1 MSEDYLQKNHCRIC
15 ASERLLDILDL
26 GEMPPANAFL
36 RQEDLA
42 QPELTFPLVVAFCL
56 DCSLLQLRH
65 TVQPELLFRDYPY
78 ATSASQP
85 LADHFV
91 AAGRQLAERFG
102 LTAKDL
108 VVEIGGNDGTLLAGI
123 KDRCRVLNIEPASTV
138 AALAQQ
144 GEVETL
150 NVFFS
155 QAVATE
161 IKQKIG
167 SAKLIIANNVIAH
180 LDDLKDI
187 FTGITTLLDQQGVF
201 VFEVHWVGNLIG
213 EGGFDQ
219 IYHEHLSYFS
229 LLALQRLVAQVGLEI
244 FDVELLPIHGQSLRV
259 YVGNGFAVTPAV
271 AELLAQERA
280 LGLDRSDTFL
290 RFQEKVVAAR
300 DRLRDLLA
308 DLKREGK
315 RIVGYGAPAKG
326 NTLLNYAQIDT
337 TTIDF
342 LIDTTSFKQ
351 GRYSPGM
358 RIPVHPPEKIRE
370 TPPDYLL
377 LFAWNYADVIIQRE
391 AAYRAAGGKF
401 IVPVPEPRII
411 E

>member
-1 MSEDYLQKNHCRIC
+1 MPEEYIRKNHCRIC

-42 QPELTFPLVVAFCL
+42 QPESAFPLVVAFCP
-56 DCSLLQLRH
+56 DCSLVQLRH

-85 LADHFV
+85 LAEHFV
-91 AAGRQLAERFG
+91 ATGRELVERFG
-102 LTAKDL
+102 LMAEDL

-138 AALAQQ
+138 AALAQEQ
-144 GEVETL
+144 GVETL
-150 NVFFS
+150 NIFFS
-155 QAVATE
+155 KQVAEE
-161 IKQKIG
+161 IKRTLG
-167 SAKLIIANNVIAH
+167 PTRLIIANNVIAH

-187 FTGITTLLDQQGVF
+187 FTGITTLLDRRGVF

-229 LLALQRLVAQVGLEI
+229 LLALQRLVAQAGLEI
-244 FDVELLPIHGQSLRV
+244 FDVELLPFHGQSLRV
-259 YVGNGFAVTPAV
+259 YAGRGLTVTPAV
-271 AELLAQERA
+271 GELLAQEHA

-290 RFQEKVVAAR
+290 RFREKVVATR
-300 DRLRDLLA
+300 ERLRELLSS
-308 DLKREGK
+308 LKREGK

-326 NTLLNYAQIDT
+326 NTLLNYAQLDAS
-337 TTIDF
+337 TIDF
-342 LIDTTSFKQ
+342 LTDTTPFKQ

-358 RIPVHPPEKIRE
+358 RILVHPPEKIKE
-370 TPPDYLL
+370 TQPDYLL
-377 LFAWNYADVIIQRE
+377 LFAWNYADAIIQRE
-391 AAYRAAGGKF
+391 AAYREAGGKF
-401 IVPVPEPRII
+401 IVPVPEPKII